1 MFSYNWQET
10 NILFRDQDLNGYIRL
25 LSLNIHTCA
34 KNLTSKCKI
43 KLNVLYNY
51 NCQETNIQFYDQDL
65 NEDFSLRYP
74 KLYTPGHYDLLFNK
88 KVFALSAAEGIISS
102 LVLFFI
108 PYGAFFNA
116 VRPDGHDL
124 VSHNAFGCVV
134 ASILIVAVTLR
145 VSSTDDSDSD
155 CHT

>member
-1 MFSYNWQET
+1 MCS
-10 NILFRDQDLNGYIRL
+10 
-25 LSLNIHTCA
+25 
-34 KNLTSKCKI
+34 
-43 KLNVLYNY
+43 YNY
-51 NCQETNIQFYDQDL
+51 NYQETNIQFYDQDL

-145 VSSTDDSDSD
+145 VSSTDDSWVVIIILAVFIFRIGTIQVLCNAFFLEFSHPRTPSQ
-155 CHT
+155 CL

>member
-1 MFSYNWQET
+1 MRRRMLEYT
-10 NILFRDQDLNGYIRL
+10 GILCLYYYYYEPC
-25 LSLNIHTCA
+25 LNIHILSA
-34 KNLTSKCKI
+34 KSNEMCS
-43 KLNVLYNY
+43 YNY
-51 NCQETNIQFYDQDL
+51 NHVETNIQFRIQDL

-145 VSSTDDSDSD
+145 VSGIL
-155 CHT
+155 CHSRGQGEWLWQ